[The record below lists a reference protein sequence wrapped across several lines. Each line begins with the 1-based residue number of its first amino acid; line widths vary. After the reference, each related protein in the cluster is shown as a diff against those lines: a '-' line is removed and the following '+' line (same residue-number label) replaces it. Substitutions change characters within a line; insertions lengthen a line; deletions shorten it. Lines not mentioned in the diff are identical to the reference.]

1 MATFAPPAQ
10 LYSTV
15 TAGRGKGGGFKG
27 AGGQFTG
34 GGKGFGNK
42 GSASCKGGSGEAT
55 GSSPSPALLTAN
67 LKNSRTLEEV
77 FCTVAAHEKRFNH
90 IHLSACW
97 SALGNLASWANGLW
111 VLEHAPAL
119 NLLVQRTMHIAA
131 TSSEIRAREL
141 ANIAHGAA
149 KSGQAGMMSAL
160 MATLARSIERR
171 VADCNAQELANVAWA
186 FAKAAQP
193 DAELFAALARAC
205 EVRLSSFKAQEL
217 ANTAWGFATAGHTD
231 TRLFAALARAAEARL
246 ADFSVQGLSN
256 TAWAF
261 SKAGHDD
268 APLFRAL
275 AGAARQRLPEFNAQ
289 DLAHTA
295 WAFAKAGALEA
306 ELAEALALAAES
318 ELGRFSAQG
327 LANLVWAFAKAGH
340 LGGRLFA
347 ACATAIRGRVAEFNS
362 QDLANTAWAF
372 ARACHT
378 DAELFE
384 SLGGAAKHCLADFN
398 TQDLINTTWAFAKLG
413 VSDAALFSSVAQSLS
428 SQQRLGALS
437 VQQVANIAWAFAKA
451 EAIDKGLFDAL
462 ARSAA
467 QRASDFSAEDLA
479 NVAWAFAN
487 AGLLAGRLF
496 ASLAAA
502 AEGRLHEFADEA
514 LDNAEWAFARAG
526 QHKIAKALRMR
537 RKRAASAMEGDVTSG
552 GGSGGGGLGG
562 GGGGSGGGVS
572 ACGLVVVAGGGI
584 GGAAV
589 AVALQSYG
597 FDVVVLEADSSF
609 EARKQG
615 YGLTIQRQDATQAM
629 GLQLGRDDAPS
640 TSHYT
645 FTAEGHILGF
655 YGEAFGEKSRGRR
668 EADDSGRFVHI
679 PRQTLRQRIVERL
692 RPGTIRWGAK
702 LKSFAC
708 WIDDPERRQHPSAP
722 ANGPFANGVTV
733 TLADGSTLDAALL
746 IGSDGIFSTVR
757 RQLALPRDRLHYV
770 GLLVVL
776 GIHEGPLSLPL
787 AERRIFETVDG
798 TSRIYA
804 MPFTTSATMWQLSFP
819 YPEAAGKALVRD
831 AAALK
836 AEIMARCN
844 KWHEPVPSLLR
855 DTPLDAMS
863 GYPVYDRDLLEP
875 SALRPPLASTSA
887 TAAATSAAPVPQR
900 RVTLIGDAAHPMTPF
915 RAQGANMAIA
925 DAVLLAETLAANIR
939 RHGPHAGIDAAL
951 PAFEVE
957 MCSRS
962 SRAVIG
968 SREKARELHSSLALQ
983 PARKVQ
989 RDVGLDMSKV
999 IRLLGMS
1006 GIGAHS
1012 AADVR
1017 GLDAVVADVIERSG
1031 EGGGGKGA
1039 LGPGSRLRAP
1049 DHAPMEVAAQSPAGR
1064 GQSGELKRRRREAA
1078 RLGFKS
1084 RWWRETMCNMLAT
1097 AADGGMLRKQLQ
1109 KAVLSLYLHR
1119 FLQLHHADA
1128 DADRQWWETH
1138 PAELKML
1145 FRKHLRRAQRRGWLS
1160 TQKTGGLWLVSVH
1173 RTAQAAR

>member
-1 MATFAPPAQ
+1 
-10 LYSTV
+10 
-15 TAGRGKGGGFKG
+15 
-27 AGGQFTG
+27 
-34 GGKGFGNK
+34 
-42 GSASCKGGSGEAT
+42 
-55 GSSPSPALLTAN
+55 
-67 LKNSRTLEEV
+67 
-77 FCTVAAHEKRFNH
+77 
-90 IHLSACW
+90 
-97 SALGNLASWANGLW
+97 
-111 VLEHAPAL
+111 
-119 NLLVQRTMHIAA
+119 
-131 TSSEIRAREL
+131 
-141 ANIAHGAA
+141 
-149 KSGQAGMMSAL
+149 MSAL
-160 MATLARSIERR
+160 MTTLARSIERR

-186 FAKAAQP
+186 FAKAATP
-193 DAELFAALARAC
+193 DTELFAVLARAC
-205 EVRLSSFKAQEL
+205 EVQLSSFKAQEL

-261 SKAGHDD
+261 AKAGHDD

-275 AGAARQRLPEFNAQ
+275 AVAARQRLPEFNAQ

-378 DAELFE
+378 DAELFGA
-384 SLGGAAKHCLADFN
+384 LGGAAKHCLTDFN
-398 TQDLINTTWAFAKLG
+398 TQDLINTAWAFAKLG
-413 VSDAALFSSVAQSLS
+413 VPDAALFSSVARSLA
-428 SQQRLGALS
+428 SQQRLGTLS

-451 EAIDKGLFDAL
+451 EAIDTGLFDAL

-487 AGLLAGRLF
+487 AGLLEGRLF

-514 LDNAEWAFARAG
+514 LDNA
-526 QHKIAKALRMR
+526 
-537 RKRAASAMEGDVTSG
+537 D
-552 GGSGGGGLGG
+552 
-562 GGGGSGGGVS
+562 
-572 ACGLVVVAGGGI
+572 
-584 GGAAV
+584 
-589 AVALQSYG
+589 
-597 FDVVVLEADSSF
+597 SF

-645 FTAEGHILGF
+645 FSAEGHILGF

-708 WIDDPERRQHPSAP
+708 WIDDPERRQHPSTP

-746 IGSDGIFSTVR
+746 VGSDGIFSTVR

-836 AEIMARCN
+836 AEIMTRCT

-855 DTPLDAMS
+855 DTPLEAMS
-863 GYPVYDRDLLEP
+863 GYPV
-875 SALRPPLASTSA
+875 
-887 TAAATSAAPVPQR
+887 
-900 RVTLIGDAAHPMTPF
+900 
-915 RAQGANMAIA
+915 
-925 DAVLLAETLAANIR
+925 
-939 RHGPHAGIDAAL
+939 HGPHAGIDAAL

-962 SRAVIG
+962 SRAVVG

-989 RDVGLDMSKV
+989 RDAGLDMPKV
-999 IRLLGMS
+999 IRLLRES

-1012 AADVR
+1012 AADAR
-1017 GLDAVVADVIERSG
+1017 GLDAVVADVIESFTPTPMRIVSG
-1031 EGGGGKGA
+1031 
-1039 LGPGSRLRAP
+1039 
-1049 DHAPMEVAAQSPAGR
+1049 GR
-1064 GQSGELKRRRREAA
+1064 RIP
-1078 RLGFKS
+1078 
-1084 RWWRETMCNMLAT
+1084 
-1097 AADGGMLRKQLQ
+1097 
-1109 KAVLSLYLHR
+1109 LS
-1119 FLQLHHADA
+1119 
-1128 DADRQWWETH
+1128 
-1138 PAELKML
+1138 
-1145 FRKHLRRAQRRGWLS
+1145 
-1160 TQKTGGLWLVSVH
+1160 
-1173 RTAQAAR
+1173 

>member
-1 MATFAPPAQ
+1 MNERRDDMKGCFSPPVP
-10 LYSTV
+10 LYSTG
-15 TAGRGKGGGFKG
+15 TAGRGKGYSS
-27 AGGQFTG
+27 
-34 GGKGFGNK
+34 K
-42 GSASCKGGSGEAT
+42 GSASGKGGSGEVTA
-55 GSSPSPALLTAN
+55 SSPSPALLTAN

-97 SALGNLASWANGLW
+97 SALGNLANWADGLW
-111 VLEHAPAL
+111 VLEHAPVL
-119 NLLVQRTMHIAA
+119 NLLVQRTMHIAS

-149 KSGQAGMMSAL
+149 KSGQAGTMSAL
-160 MATLARSIERR
+160 MTTLARSIERR

-186 FAKAAQP
+186 FAKAATP
-193 DAELFAALARAC
+193 DTELFAVLARAC
-205 EVRLSSFKAQEL
+205 EVQLSSFKAQEL

-261 SKAGHDD
+261 AKAGHDD

-275 AGAARQRLPEFNAQ
+275 AVAARQRLPEFNAQ

-378 DAELFE
+378 DAELFGA
-384 SLGGAAKHCLADFN
+384 LGGAAKHCLTDFN
-398 TQDLINTTWAFAKLG
+398 TQDLINTAWAFAKLG
-413 VSDAALFSSVAQSLS
+413 VPDAALFSSVARSLA
-428 SQQRLGALS
+428 SQQRLGTLS

-451 EAIDKGLFDAL
+451 EAIDTGLFDAL

-487 AGLLAGRLF
+487 AGLLEGRLF

-526 QHKIAKALRMR
+526 QHKVAKALRMR
-537 RKRAASAMEGDVTSG
+537 RKRAASAMEGDATSG

-572 ACGLVVVAGGGI
+572 ACGPVVVAGGGI

-589 AVALQSYG
+589 AVALQSHG
-597 FDVVVLEADSSF
+597 FDVMVLEADSSF

-645 FTAEGHILGF
+645 FSAEGHILGF

-708 WIDDPERRQHPSAP
+708 WIDDPERRQHPSTP

-746 IGSDGIFSTVR
+746 VGSDGIFSTVR

-836 AEIMARCN
+836 AEIMTRCT

-855 DTPLDAMS
+855 DTPLEAMS

-875 SALRPPLASTSA
+875 SALRPPLGSASA
-887 TAAATSAAPVPQR
+887 TAAAAPVPQR

-962 SRAVIG
+962 SRAVVG

-989 RDVGLDMSKV
+989 RDAGLDMPKV
-999 IRLLGMS
+999 IRLLRES

-1012 AADVR
+1012 AADAR

-1031 EGGGGKGA
+1031 EGGGGGGA
-1039 LGPGSRLRAP
+1039 LGPGSRLRTP
-1049 DHAPMEVAAQSPAGR
+1049 DHAPMEVAALSPAGR
-1064 GQSGELKRRRREAA
+1064 GERGELKRRRRMAA

-1084 RWWRETMCNMLAT
+1084 RWWRESMCNMLA
-1097 AADGGMLRKQLQ
+1097 AAAEGGMLRKQLQ
-1109 KAVLSLYLHR
+1109 RAVLGLYLHR
-1119 FLQLHHADA
+1119 FSQLHADA
-1128 DADRQWWETH
+1128 DADRQWWEAH

-1160 TQKTGGLWLVSVH
+1160 TQKTAGLCLVSVH
-1173 RTAQAAR
+1173 GAAQAAH